1 MEDQY
6 VLVHLQTNR
15 IYQLNRTG
23 ARLWELLEAG
33 HDLEQAQEQMLR
45 EFDVDQLG
53 LRNEVNALMRD
64 LMAKGLLES
73 DGKS

>member
-1 MEDQY
+1 MRASERPSAAHQC
-6 VLVHLQTNR
+6 R
-15 IYQLNRTG
+15 SPNRTG

-33 HDLEQAQEQMLR
+33 HDLEQAQDQMLN
-45 EFDVDQLG
+45 EFDVDKPG
-53 LRNEVNALMRD
+53 LRNEVNALVRD